1 MPPIRESIRPV
12 WSTLVRM
19 PEPPL
24 RWPRSTIRICRVAW
38 IGAAAVVLCLPGRI
52 ATAQVAVSPSPV
64 RADTVARATIT
75 GVVRDSLG
83 ATVAGA
89 LVTADSGPRRA
100 TTDSLGRFWLDS
112 IVAGR
117 SRIQVQGYG
126 YAPLGFEFD
135 IGAGVSVEVVLTLLP
150 AATSTAPSVVVEQLD
165 SLSIP
170 GDRSVIEGR
179 VVDSAGRPLAGVSLR
194 GMSTD
199 IEAVTGPDGT
209 FRIPRVAAGLHV
221 LRARKLGML
230 PEYVPLRV
238 PTSWRVRLSIS
249 LRPLSAAPQLAG
261 VTIREDSRMTG
272 FYERKR
278 RGGGIFITREELE
291 QKYVFEVSDVLRGK
305 NAVEVRRSGAGGDQI
320 IVGRRVSAVGS
331 VLGGRC
337 PLGIL
342 IDGITVPWTDISLDR
357 LVSVKN
363 VRAFEVYS
371 SGLAVPMGFRR
382 DETDCGAILIWT
394 R

>member
-1 MPPIRESIRPV
+1 
-12 WSTLVRM
+12 M
-19 PEPPL
+19 PEQPL
-24 RWPRSTIRICRVAW
+24 RSTPHTIRICRVAW
-38 IGAAAVVLCLPGRI
+38 IGAAAAALCLPGRI

-64 RADTVARATIT
+64 RADTVARATII

-89 LVTADSGPRRA
+89 LVTADSGWRRA
-100 TTDSLGRFWLDS
+100 MTDSLGRFWLDS

-117 SRIQVQGYG
+117 SRIRVQGYG
-126 YAPLGFEFD
+126 YAPLSFEFEV
-135 IGAGVSVEVVLTLLP
+135 GAGLTVNLALTLLP
-150 AATSTAPSVVVEQLD
+150 APTPTTSSVVVEQLD

-179 VVDSAGRPLAGVSLR
+179 VVDSAGTPLVGVSLR
-194 GMSTD
+194 GMSTE
-199 IEAVTGPDGT
+199 IEAVTGADGT
-209 FRIPRVAAGLHV
+209 FRIARVAPGLHM
-221 LRARKLGML
+221 LRARKLGLL
-230 PEYVPLRV
+230 PEYVPLTV
-238 PTSWRVRLSIS
+238 PAAWRVRLSIR

-261 VTIREDSRMTG
+261 VTIREDSRMMG

-305 NAVEVRRSGAGGDQI
+305 NAVEVRRNGAGGDQI

-363 VRAFEVYS
+363 VRAFELYS
-371 SGLAVPMGFRR
+371 SGLAVPIGFQR